1 MKYLKTPARLDGKQ
15 IFYNPK
21 KGLYFSF
28 VADELLTVK
37 EAEKMN
43 LNTAIFEPVA
53 IPRNKIYFFFGRR
66 FSL

>member
-15 IFYNPK
+15 ICYNPK

-37 EAEKMN
+37 ETEKMN
-43 LNTAIFEPVA
+43 LNAAIFEPVA